1 MNLREYLQDKR
12 VLNNE
17 PYNILKITFYV
28 SLLLP
33 AQFLSKVI
41 FILNSYDSTTN
52 ITSLNQPNSF
62 DQT

>member
-28 SLLLP
+28 SLLLS

-62 DQT
+62 NQT